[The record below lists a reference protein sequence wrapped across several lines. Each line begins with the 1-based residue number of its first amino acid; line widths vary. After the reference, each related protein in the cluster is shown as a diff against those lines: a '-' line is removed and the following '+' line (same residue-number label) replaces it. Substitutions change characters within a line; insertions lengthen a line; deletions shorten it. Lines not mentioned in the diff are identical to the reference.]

1 MLPDP
6 KDKIEE
12 QNLLHTAMVASEDNR
27 AAEARRALEKVLAL
41 NPRSATALRQL
52 GELELQAADYER
64 AAQHLKAAVEVRPD
78 DATAALYEGQALE
91 KLHDLA
97 GARAALESSLKLVP
111 GQFPARLLLGQ
122 IYLGLKDPKA
132 AEDQF
137 EAALLLQQNNPD
149 ALLGV
154 ATAQIAEGNF
164 AEAVQQLE
172 PLSNTQA
179 KDAAIFDLLA
189 KAYAGLGNA
198 AEARQVEAKAKL
210 LRQHSKQKPPQ

>member
-1 MLPDP
+1 
-6 KDKIEE
+6 
-12 QNLLHTAMVASEDNR
+12 
-27 AAEARRALEKVLAL
+27 
-41 NPRSATALRQL
+41 
-52 GELELQAADYER
+52 
-64 AAQHLKAAVEVRPD
+64 VRPD
-78 DATAALYEGQALE
+78 DATAALHEGQALE

-122 IYLGLKDPKA
+122 TYLGLKDPKA

-137 EAALLLQQNNPD
+137 EAALLLQPNNPD

-172 PLSNTQA
+172 TLSKTRA
-179 KDAAIFDLLA
+179 KNAAIFDLLA

-198 AEARQVEAKAKL
+198 AEARQAEAKAKL